1 MIMFYWKRVFNMK
14 KTKISIFMV
23 SAICTV
29 MILTGCFTYSDIE
42 SEEFIDTVYK
52 VCGETIDLIYYDEG
66 YYEASNNT
74 NMYDGLFYSTI
85 TYRLYDD
92 SEDASMLFEEYC
104 NEFLAIQEEN
114 EDLVRIDIS
123 DGKGYIVFDDN
134 VQQHVLHESGEN
146 VSVVELN
153 NRRYGCIYYY
163 DNVVVVISSVE
174 PLDAEIDQTIELL
187 DELGLPHM

>member
-1 MIMFYWKRVFNMK
+1 
-14 KTKISIFMV
+14 
-23 SAICTV
+23 
-29 MILTGCFTYSDIE
+29 
-42 SEEFIDTVYK
+42 
-52 VCGETIDLIYYDEG
+52 
-66 YYEASNNT
+66 
-74 NMYDGLFYSTI
+74 MYDGLFYSTI

-114 EDLVRIDIS
+114 EDLVRIEIS

-153 NRRYGCIYYY
+153 NRRYGCVYYY
-163 DNVVVVISSVE
+163 DNVVVVISSVVISSKSYSSKRE
-174 PLDAEIDQTIELL
+174 A
-187 DELGLPHM
+187 